1 MVNGYNNCLL
11 QKVDVQPMP
20 KIDKE
25 EGQTIE
31 FKRQYKDGIVDTVA
45 SFANSSGGE
54 VFLGIDNDKEVVG
67 TTITQGLK
75 DKIQQACNTIDEPVI
90 VTLETQT
97 LFGKD
102 ILVIKV
108 PKGNDIPYCVSGTVY
123 VRTGAI
129 TRPAT
134 KQEIRDMMASSG
146 YIQFEKQPV
155 RNASYDDID
164 EPKVTYFLARRA
176 QRRSVSIPE
185 IPIPQILVNM
195 GVAIKE
201 KKQIT
206 PTTTGLLF
214 FGKNPQKFIP
224 HSRIN
229 IARFK
234 GIVPVDFI
242 DRAELIGTVPQIIE
256 ESEKFIRRNTRKAS
270 KIVDFERIDI
280 PEYPYM
286 AIREAIVNAV
296 AHREY
301 MTDKSPIQAY
311 IFDDRIEILNPG
323 VPNVDVEEL
332 EGKHIPRNELICK
345 LLNDH
350 GYMEGFGTGI
360 GRMRL
365 QMREHGLGEP
375 ILEIKKQF
383 FKVTFLGPK
392 EDILK
397 LVKPERTDLRKQGL
411 NDRQIKALAYIF
423 DNKAIAHKEY
433 CELFDVPNF
442 TAYKELKQLVE
453 KGFIKQYGKGLDS
466 QYRLQEES

>member
-1 MVNGYNNCLL
+1 
-11 QKVDVQPMP
+11 MP

-25 EGQTIE
+25 EGQTVE
-31 FKRQYKDGIVDTVA
+31 FKRQYKDGVVDTVVG
-45 SFANSSGGE
+45 FANTSGGE
-54 VFLGIDNDKEVVG
+54 IYLGIDDDREVVG
-67 TTITQGLK
+67 ITITQELR
-75 DKIQQACNTIDEPVI
+75 DKIQQACNTIDEPIVVI
-90 VTLETQT
+90 LEAQQ
-97 LFGKD
+97 LFEKD
-102 ILVIKV
+102 IIIIKV
-108 PKGNDIPYCVSGTVY
+108 PKGKDIPYCASGTYY

-134 KQEIRDMMASSG
+134 RQEIRDMMAGSG

-155 RNASYDDID
+155 RTALYDDID
-164 EPKVTYFLARRA
+164 EQKVTAFLARRS
-176 QRRSVSIPE
+176 QKRSVSIPE
-185 IPIPQILVNM
+185 IPIRQILVNM
-195 GVAIKE
+195 NVAIKE
-201 KKQIT
+201 SGQVI

-214 FGKNPQKFIP
+214 FGKMPQKFIP

-242 DRAELIGTVPQIIE
+242 DKAELIGSLPQIIE

-280 PEYPYM
+280 PEYPYV

-301 MTDKSPIQAY
+301 MSDKSPIQVY
-311 IFDDRIEILNPG
+311 IFDDRIEIVNPG
-323 VPNVDVEEL
+323 VPNIEVAEL

-345 LLNDH
+345 LLNEY
-350 GYMEGFGTGI
+350 GFMEGFGTGI

-423 DNKAIAHKEY
+423 DNKVIAHKEY
-433 CELFDVPNF
+433 CEIFDVPNF
-442 TAYKELKQLVE
+442 TAYKELKELVD

-466 QYRLQEES
+466 QYYLQEES

>member
-1 MVNGYNNCLL
+1 
-11 QKVDVQPMP
+11 MP

-25 EGQTIE
+25 EGQNIE
-31 FKRQYKDGIVDTVA
+31 FKRRYKDGILDTVVG
-45 SFANSSGGE
+45 FANTDGGDIY
-54 VFLGIDNDKEVVG
+54 LGVDDDKEIVG
-67 TTITQGLK
+67 LNITQELK
-75 DKIQQACNTIDEPVI
+75 DKIQSACNTIEEPI
-90 VTLETQT
+90 VPTLETAN
-97 LFGKD
+97 LSGKD
-102 ILVIKV
+102 VLIIKV
-108 PKGNDIPYCVSGTVY
+108 PKGKDIPYCSSGTVY
-123 VRTGAI
+123 VRTSAI

-134 KQEIRDMMASSG
+134 KQEMRDMIASSG

-155 RNASYDDID
+155 RNASYDDMD
-164 EPKVTYFLARRA
+164 EQKVTYFLARRA
-176 QRRSVSIPE
+176 EKRGVSIPV
-185 IPIPQILVNM
+185 IPIPQILANM

-201 KKQIT
+201 NKRII

-214 FGKNPQKFIP
+214 FGKNPQKFIA

-234 GIVPVDFI
+234 GIVPVEFI

-280 PEYPYM
+280 PEYPYV

-301 MTDKSPIQAY
+301 MTDKSPIQVY
-311 IFDDRIEILNPG
+311 IFDDRIEIFNPG
-323 VPNVDVEEL
+323 VPNVDIEEL

-345 LLNDH
+345 LLNDY
-350 GYMEGFGTGI
+350 GYMEAFGTGI

-365 QMREHGLGEP
+365 QMRDHGLGEP
-375 ILEIKKQF
+375 VLEIKKQF

-411 NDRQIKALAYIF
+411 NDRQIKALAYAF
-423 DNKAIAHKEY
+423 DKHMISHKEY
-433 CELFDVPNF
+433 CQLFEVNNF
-442 TAYKELKQLVE
+442 TAFKELKEMVD
-453 KGFIKQYGKGLDS
+453 KGFLKQQGKGLDS
-466 QYRLQEES
+466 NYELQE

>member
-1 MVNGYNNCLL
+1 MA
-11 QKVDVQPMP
+11 KTEM
-20 KIDKE
+20 E
-25 EGQTIE
+25 ESQNIE
-31 FKRQYKDGIVDTVA
+31 FKRQYKDGIVSTVA
-45 SFANSSGGE
+45 SFANTSGGE
-54 VFLGIDNDKEVVG
+54 LYLGIDDTKEVVG
-67 TTITQGLK
+67 VNVTAELK
-75 DKIQQACNTIDEPVI
+75 DKIQQACNEIENPIT
-90 VTLETQT
+90 VTTENKT
-97 LFGKD
+97 LFDKEV
-102 ILVIKV
+102 LVIKV
-108 PKGNDIPYCVSGTVY
+108 SKGKDIPYCVSGTVY

-134 KQEIRDMMASSG
+134 RQEIRDMMASSG

-164 EPKVTYFLARRA
+164 EQKVTYFLARRA
-176 QRRSVSIPE
+176 QKRGVSIPE
-185 IPIPQILVNM
+185 FPIRQILVNM
-195 GVAIKE
+195 DVAIKE
-201 KKQIT
+201 SGQII

-214 FGKNPQKFIP
+214 FGRMPQKFIP

-234 GIVPVDFI
+234 GIVAVDFI
-242 DRAELIGTVPQIIE
+242 DKAELIGSLPQLIE

-280 PEYPYM
+280 PEYPYV

-301 MTDKSPIQAY
+301 MTDKSPIQVY
-311 IFDDRIEILNPG
+311 IFDDRIEIVNPG
-323 VPNVDVEEL
+323 VPNVEIAEL

-345 LLNDH
+345 LLSEY

-392 EDILK
+392 DDILK
-397 LVKPERTDLRKQGL
+397 LIKPERTDLRKQGL

-423 DNKAIAHKEY
+423 DNKVIAHKEY
-433 CELFDVPNF
+433 CEIFGVPNF
-442 TAYKELKQLVE
+442 TAYKELKELVD

-466 QYRLQEES
+466 QYYLQEES

>member
-1 MVNGYNNCLL
+1 MTKTDL
-11 QKVDVQPMP
+11 
-20 KIDKE
+20 E
-25 EGQTIE
+25 ESQNIE
-31 FKRQYKDGIVDTVA
+31 FKRQYKDGIVSTVA
-45 SFANSSGGE
+45 SFANTSGGE
-54 VFLGIDNDKEVVG
+54 LYLGIDKTKEVVG
-67 TTITQGLK
+67 INITPELK
-75 DKIQQACNTIDEPVI
+75 DKIQQACNEIENPITVI
-90 VTLETQT
+90 TENKNF
-97 LFGKD
+97 FGKD
-102 ILVIKV
+102 VLLIKV
-108 PKGNDIPYCVSGTVY
+108 SKGKDIPYCVSGTVY

-134 KQEIRDMMASSG
+134 RQEIRDMMASSG

-155 RNASYDDID
+155 RNASYDEID
-164 EPKVTYFLARRA
+164 EQKVTFFLARRA
-176 QRRSVSIPE
+176 EKRSTNIPE
-185 IPIPQILVNM
+185 MPIRQILVNM
-195 GVAIKE
+195 SVAIKE
-201 KKQIT
+201 SGQII

-214 FGKNPQKFIP
+214 FGKVPQKFIP

-242 DRAELIGTVPQIIE
+242 DKAELIGSLPQIIE

-270 KIVDFERIDI
+270 KIVDFERVDI
-280 PEYPYM
+280 PEYPYV

-301 MTDKSPIQAY
+301 MTDKSPIQVH
-311 IFDDRIEILNPG
+311 IFDDRIEIVNPG
-323 VPNVDVEEL
+323 VPNVEIAEL

-345 LLNDH
+345 LLNEY
-350 GYMEGFGTGI
+350 GFMEGFGTGI

-423 DNKAIAHKEY
+423 DNKVIAHKEY
-433 CELFDVPNF
+433 CEIFDVPNF
-442 TAYKELKQLVE
+442 TAYKELKELVD

-466 QYRLQEES
+466 QYNLQEES